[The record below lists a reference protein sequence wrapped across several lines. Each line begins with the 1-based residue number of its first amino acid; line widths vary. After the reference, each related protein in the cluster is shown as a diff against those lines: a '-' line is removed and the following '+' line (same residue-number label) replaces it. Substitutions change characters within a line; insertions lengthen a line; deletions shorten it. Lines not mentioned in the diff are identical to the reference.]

1 MALISGI
8 NIPENKRGIIA
19 LTYIFGIGKNISKK
33 IFEILKMNPNT
44 KVKNWSDLELNNI
57 RKFLNKNIKLEG
69 ELKTEIKLD
78 IKRLLDIKCYR
89 GIRHKIGLPVRG
101 QKTKNNCR
109 TRKGKRKTIANKKK
123 LIKKS

>member
-8 NIPENKRGIIA
+8 NIPENKRGMIA
-19 LTYIFGIGKNISKK
+19 LTYIFGIGKNLSKK
-33 IFEILKMNPNT
+33 IFDIIKMNPNT
-44 KVKNWSDLELNNI
+44 KVNNWSDLELNQI
-57 RKFLNKNIKLEG
+57 RKFINKNIKIEG
-69 ELKTEIKLD
+69 ELKTEMKLD

-123 LIKKS
+123 LNK

>member
-1 MALISGI
+1 MAMISGI

-19 LTYIFGIGKNISKK
+19 LTYIFGIGKNISKQ
-33 IFEILKMNPNT
+33 IFEIIKMNPNT
-44 KVKNWSDLELNNI
+44 KVNNWSDLELNKI
-57 RKFLNKNIKLEG
+57 RNFINKNIKIEG
-69 ELKTEIKLD
+69 DLKTEIKLD

-123 LIKKS
+123 SIKNS

>member
-19 LTYIFGIGKNISKK
+19 LTYIFGIGKNISKQ
-33 IFEILKMNPNT
+33 IFESIKINPNT
-44 KVKNWSDLELNNI
+44 KVKNWSDLELNKI
-57 RKFLNKNIKLEG
+57 RNFINKNIKMEG
-69 ELKTEIKLD
+69 DLKTEIKLD

-123 LIKKS
+123 LSKKS

>member
-8 NIPENKRGIIA
+8 NIPEKKRGIIA
-19 LTYIFGIGKNISKK
+19 LTYIFGIGKNISQK
-33 IFEILKMNPNT
+33 IFEIIKINPNT
-44 KVKNWSDLELNNI
+44 KVNNWSDLELNKI
-57 RKFLNKNIKLEG
+57 RNFINKNLKIEG

>member
-33 IFEILKMNPNT
+33 IFEIIKMNPNT

-57 RKFLNKNIKLEG
+57 RKFINKNIKFEG

-78 IKRLLDIKCYR
+78 INRLLDIKCYR

>member
-19 LTYIFGIGKNISKK
+19 LTYIFGIGKNISQK
-33 IFEILKMNPNT
+33 IFETIKINPNT
-44 KVKNWSDLELNNI
+44 KVKNWSDLELNQI
-57 RKFLNKNIKLEG
+57 RNFINKNIKMEG
-69 ELKTEIKLD
+69 DLKTEIKLD

-123 LIKKS
+123 LSKKS

>member
-1 MALISGI
+1 MARISGI

-19 LTYIFGIGKNISKK
+19 LTYIFGIGKNISNK
-33 IFEILKMNPNT
+33 IFENIKLNPNT
-44 KVKNWSDLELNNI
+44 KVNNWSDLELNKI
-57 RKFLNKNIKLEG
+57 RKFINNKLKVEG

-78 IKRLLDIKCYR
+78 VKRLVDIKCYR

-109 TRKGKRKTIANKKK
+109 TIKGKRKTIANKKK
-123 LIKKS
+123 MIKKS

>member
-19 LTYIFGIGKNISKK
+19 LTYIFGIGKNISKT

-57 RKFLNKNIKLEG
+57 RKFINKNIKIEG

-123 LIKKS
+123 IIKKS

>member
-33 IFEILKMNPNT
+33 IFEIIKINPNT
-44 KVKNWSDLELNNI
+44 KVKNWSDLELNKI
-57 RKFLNKNIKLEG
+57 RKFINKNLKIEG

-123 LIKKS
+123 IIKKS

>member
-33 IFEILKMNPNT
+33 IFEILKMKKNT
-44 KVKNWSDLELNNI
+44 KVKNWSDLELNQI
-57 RKFLNKNIKLEG
+57 RKFINKNIKIEG

-123 LIKKS
+123 LKK

>member
-8 NIPENKRGIIA
+8 NIPEKKRGIIA

-33 IFEILKMNPNT
+33 IFEIIKINPNT
-44 KVKNWSDLELNNI
+44 KVKNWSDLELNKI
-57 RKFLNKNIKLEG
+57 RNFINKNIKIEG

-89 GIRHKIGLPVRG
+89 GIRHKIGLTVRG

>member
-57 RKFLNKNIKLEG
+57 RKFINKNIKLEG

>member
-8 NIPENKRGIIA
+8 NIPENKRGMIA
-19 LTYIFGIGKNISKK
+19 LTYIFGIGKNLSKK
-33 IFEILKMNPNT
+33 IFDILKMNPNT
-44 KVKNWSDLELNNI
+44 KVNNWSDLELNQI
-57 RKFLNKNIKLEG
+57 RKFINKNIKIEG
-69 ELKTEIKLD
+69 DLKNEMKLD

-89 GIRHKIGLPVRG
+89 GIRHKIGLTVRG

-123 LIKKS
+123 LNK

>member
-8 NIPENKRGIIA
+8 NIPEKKRGMIA
-19 LTYIFGIGKNISKK
+19 LTYIFGIGKNLSKK
-33 IFEILKMNPNT
+33 IFDIIKMNPNT
-44 KVKNWSDLELNNI
+44 KVNNWSDLELNKI
-57 RKFLNKNIKLEG
+57 RQFINKNIKIEG
-69 ELKTEIKLD
+69 ELKTEMKLD

-123 LIKKS
+123 LNK

>member
-19 LTYIFGIGKNISKK
+19 LTYIFGIGKNISKT

-57 RKFLNKNIKLEG
+57 RKFINKNIKLEG

>member
-8 NIPENKRGIIA
+8 NIPEKKRGIIA

-33 IFEILKMNPNT
+33 IFEIIKINPNT
-44 KVKNWSDLELNNI
+44 KVNNWSDLELNKI
-57 RKFLNKNIKLEG
+57 RNFINKNIKIEG

>member
-19 LTYIFGIGKNISKK
+19 LTYIFGIGKNISQK
-33 IFEILKMNPNT
+33 IFEIIKMNPNT
-44 KVKNWSDLELNNI
+44 KVKNWSDLELNKI
-57 RKFLNKNIKLEG
+57 RKFLNKNIKIEG
-69 ELKTEIKLD
+69 DLKTEIKLD

-123 LIKKS
+123 LSKKS

>member
-33 IFEILKMNPNT
+33 IFETIKINPNT
-44 KVKNWSDLELNNI
+44 KVKNWSDLELNQI
-57 RKFLNKNIKLEG
+57 RNFINKNIKMEG
-69 ELKTEIKLD
+69 DLKTEIKLD

-123 LIKKS
+123 LSKKS

>member
-33 IFEILKMNPNT
+33 IFEIIKMNPNT
-44 KVKNWSDLELNNI
+44 KVKNWSDLELNKI
-57 RKFLNKNIKLEG
+57 RKFINKNIKIEG

-123 LIKKS
+123 LKK